1 MPLGNVLV
9 LLRLSRQLINGNDSN
24 NYIKTYSNDDDEL
37 MMLWE
42 V

>member
-1 MPLGNVLV
+1 MKKNQNTIRAQRGQGP
-9 LLRLSRQLINGNDSN
+9 SDSN